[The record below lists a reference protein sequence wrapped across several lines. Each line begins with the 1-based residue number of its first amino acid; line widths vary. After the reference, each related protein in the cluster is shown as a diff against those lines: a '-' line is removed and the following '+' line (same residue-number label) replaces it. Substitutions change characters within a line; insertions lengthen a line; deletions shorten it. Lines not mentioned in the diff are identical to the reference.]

1 MLTGAMAAVT
11 SNLGAF
17 ITSGAL
23 LLPVP
28 EAKTW
33 WEGTLSGR
41 RQLQWQ
47 VFAPASQSFELLLGL
62 EEGFGKSHGSEAC
75 GCVHI
80 NGLHALRATSAP
92 HPTSRVSH
100 IGSSIASHL
109 CPTAAPGS
117 FLTDTVEGGATN
129 NCEDLTA
136 PASVQFLPTPFFLL
150 PFLVSMQVL
159 VLIFSNLS
167 NQPSCKQA
175 LSSIC
180 IFLGSQS

>member
-1 MLTGAMAAVT
+1 MAAA
-11 SNLGAF
+11 NLRAF

-28 EAKTW
+28 ETKTW

-41 RQLQWQ
+41 RQLQLQ

-80 NGLHALRATSAP
+80 NSLHALRATSAP
-92 HPTSRVSH
+92 HPTLRVSH

-117 FLTDTVEGGATN
+117 FLTDTAEGGATN
-129 NCEDLTA
+129 NCEALTA
-136 PASVQFLPTPFFLL
+136 PASVQFLPIPFFFL

-167 NQPSCKQA
+167 NQPFLQT
-175 LSSIC
+175 SSFKHLY
-180 IFLGSQS
+180 FLGLTVLNKS